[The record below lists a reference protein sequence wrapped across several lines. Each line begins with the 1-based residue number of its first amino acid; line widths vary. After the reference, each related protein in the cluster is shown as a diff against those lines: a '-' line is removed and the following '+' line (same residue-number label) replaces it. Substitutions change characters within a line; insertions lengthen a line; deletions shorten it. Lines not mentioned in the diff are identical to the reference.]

1 MAQHPST
8 DILSVSSTALES
20 GCFQI
25 WSQDGKLFSR
35 HHKKKKKK
43 KKIIQQLE
51 VRQDK
56 QTLVRQV
63 YGRKIIH
70 IIFI

>member
-1 MAQHPST
+1 MANY
-8 DILSVSSTALES
+8 
-20 GCFQI
+20 
-25 WSQDGKLFSR
+25 SQDTTKKK
-35 HHKKKKKK
+35 KKKKKK

>member
-1 MAQHPST
+1 M
-8 DILSVSSTALES
+8 SV
-20 GCFQI
+20 
-25 WSQDGKLFSR
+25 KLTPQ
-35 HHKKKKKK
+35 KKKKK

-63 YGRKIIH
+63 YGRKIIQ